1 VKQDRH
7 IHTEEVGLPELIGM
21 LSKNELLIP
30 SFQREFVWEPQEII
44 QLWDSLYRFYP
55 IGSLLC
61 WETALSLH
69 VHRKIG
75 GFILPENGAAGRKGP
90 RRYILDGQQRATAI
104 MIAVLGGEGRVRGRR
119 EQPCLAHALYFDAVG
134 GTFFFGY
141 ELKRRRRKRDPVFLI
156 PLKEIMTDAAKVRR
170 AISEAGGCDEAVLSN
185 LGRLARVFGAYRI
198 PVIWIRGFD
207 IPAVRDIFMR
217 INQEGQDLKPMD
229 IMIAKTFQDYEYL
242 VEDDLWTPSEAPPDA
257 H

>member
-1 VKQDRH
+1 MNQDRD
-7 IHTEEVGLPELIGM
+7 IGTKEARLDELIGM
-21 LSKNELLIP
+21 LSNNELLIP

-44 QLWDSLYRFYP
+44 RLWDSLYRFYP

-61 WETALSLH
+61 WETHISLH

-75 GFILPENGAAGRKGP
+75 GYILPDNGAASGRKGP
-90 RRYILDGQQRATAI
+90 RHYILDGQQRATAI
-104 MIAVLGGEGRVRGRR
+104 MISVLGGEGRVRGRQ
-119 EQPCLAHALYFDAVG
+119 EPCLAHALYFDAVD

-141 ELKRRRRKRDPVFLI
+141 ELKRRRRKVDPAFLV
-156 PLKEIMTDAAKVRR
+156 PLREILTDDAKMQR
-170 AISEAGGCDEAVLSN
+170 AMSGAEGCDETILSHLN
-185 LGRLARVFGAYRI
+185 QLLRVFREYRI
-198 PVIWIRGFD
+198 PIIWIRGFD

-242 VEDDLWTPSEAPPDA
+242 VEDDLWTPAEAPPETR
-257 H
+257 